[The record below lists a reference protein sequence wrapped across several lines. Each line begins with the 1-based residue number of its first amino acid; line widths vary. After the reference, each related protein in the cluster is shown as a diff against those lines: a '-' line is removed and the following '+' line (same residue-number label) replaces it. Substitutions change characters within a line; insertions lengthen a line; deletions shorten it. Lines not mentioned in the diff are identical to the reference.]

1 MKKLLS
7 VFSTFFAGFLFY
19 SAWAGYIEEEF
30 KITEYKGY
38 IVNKFQS
45 EQVSDM
51 GTVYITNQNYQIVF
65 STGQSLAVPLSIYQ
79 KVNKGE
85 YKVLLEQNN
94 HITVSK

>member
-7 VFSTFFAGFLFY
+7 VFSTFFAGFLLY

-38 IVNKFQS
+38 IVNKIQS

-51 GTVYITNQNYQIVF
+51 GTVYIMNQNYQIVF
-65 STGQSLAVPLSIYQ
+65 SSGQSLAVPFSIYQ
-79 KVNKGE
+79 KVNSGE
-85 YKVLLEQNN
+85 YTVLLEQNN

>member
-7 VFSTFFAGFLFY
+7 VFSTFFAGFLLY
-19 SAWAGYIEEEF
+19 SAWAGYLEEEF

-38 IVNKFQS
+38 IINKFQS

-94 HITVSK
+94 HITISK